1 MANVTFTSPRL
12 PKDVT
17 VYAVAGDT
25 HTPLIRL
32 VFPIFD
38 RHHYH
43 RFPTWG
49 YEGALRQLVM
59 FLDEFFETLDA
70 NTIVPGKTDYS
81 YDIIR

>member
-1 MANVTFTSPRL
+1 
-12 PKDVT
+12 
-17 VYAVAGDT
+17 
-25 HTPLIRL
+25 

-43 RFPTWG
+43 RYPTWG
-49 YEGALRQLVM
+49 YEGGLRLLTM